1 MPPCFTLDLLPRGES
16 AIITKISTRGA
27 MRRRLM
33 ELGFIPGAEI
43 TALYRGF
50 FGGPAAYLI
59 NGAVIAIRNED
70 AAELEIARCI

>member
-1 MPPCFTLDLLPRGES
+1 
-16 AIITKISTRGA
+16 